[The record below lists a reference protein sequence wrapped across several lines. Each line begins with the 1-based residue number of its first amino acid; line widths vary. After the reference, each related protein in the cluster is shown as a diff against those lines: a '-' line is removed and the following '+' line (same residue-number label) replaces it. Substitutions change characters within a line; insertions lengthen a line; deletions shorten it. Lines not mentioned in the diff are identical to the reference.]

1 MGFEYLKAAIECS
14 RVQGTTKLVLIV
26 LADRADNK
34 TGVCWPSVRRV
45 AQDAGIAKSTAQ
57 AHLKAIE
64 TLEIMK
70 VMARGN
76 ETKSNRYRLDLD
88 AMRSAAGTEEETVGV
103 PPTGTGRVPD
113 CDIGVPSAGA
123 APVPTDGTEPVMF
136 ESVKEPLTPNLSGQ
150 ERNKEVRNPLASL
163 AGQPCVAKEQ
173 DRKQDQKTLA
183 AEEGQQHDDAR
194 LLRIWEGRHVAT
206 LGSIWEEHTRN
217 PLAEDEITLAQV
229 LLSDDGLDEVGGVLI
244 DTFSCPALRKIAW
257 TNFRV
262 WARNYALNKSKVLAW
277 RRALGEEKAEA
288 QGDERAA
295 ALARHAEAGEQEC
308 FAPILAALEV
318 PDNFRCPDCKYD
330 AGGERATWCIDCY
343 DEMRGE
349 GESACE
355 LGISLGDCPEC
366 RGMTP
371 DGWEYCEMHG
381 CTHCGKKAMADNPTC
396 EACSDQSNRH

>member
-1 MGFEYLKAAIECS
+1 MGFEYLTAAIKCA
-14 RVQGTTKLVLIV
+14 RVRGTMKLVLIV

-64 TLEIMK
+64 ALAIMK
-70 VMARGN
+70 VVARGN

-88 AMRSAAGTEEETVGV
+88 AMRSASGTQEGTGSV
-103 PPTGTGRVPD
+103 PATGTGSVPE
-113 CDIGVPSAGA
+113 CGIGVPSASTR
-123 APVPTDGTEPVMF
+123 PVPTAGTEPIMF
-136 ESVKEPLTPNLSGQ
+136 ESVREPATVNLSIQ
-150 ERNKEVRNPLASL
+150 ETNKEVSDPLASL
-163 AGQPCVAKEQ
+163 AGQSRVAKEQ
-173 DRKQDQKTLA
+173 DREEDPKTLA
-183 AEEGQQHDDAR
+183 AEDRQQHDDAR

-206 LGSIWEEHTRN
+206 LESIWEEHTGN
-217 PLAEDEITLAQV
+217 ALAEDEVTLAQV
-229 LLSDDGLDEVGGVLI
+229 LVSDHGLDEVGGVLI

-257 TNFRV
+257 TDFRV
-262 WARNYALNKSKVLAW
+262 WARNYSLNKSKVLAW
-277 RRALGEEKAEA
+277 RRALGEEKADA

-318 PDNFRCPDCKYD
+318 PDNFRCPDCGYST
-330 AGGERATWCIDCY
+330 AGERTRWCVDCF

-349 GESACE
+349 GASVCE
-355 LGISLGDCPEC
+355 LGLSLGDCPEC

-371 DGWEYCEMHG
+371 DGWEYCRKHG
-381 CTHCGKKAMADNPTC
+381 CAQCGKKAIFGRPVC
-396 EACSDQSNRH
+396 EFCSSK